1 MCKEEHHQTN
11 KEEDM
16 LHCSTNKVKDDHPSP
31 NNFTF
36 IDPSHAYSYKSKLA
50 GHVPGAYENAFQLF
64 DGMHEDVDSNLEIE
78 DNLSDGIATISL
90 SNEDKICIRS

>member
-1 MCKEEHHQTN
+1 MYEEERHQTS

-16 LHCSTNKVKDDHPSP
+16 LHCSTKKVKDDHPSP

-50 GHVPGAYENAFQLF
+50 GQVPGAYENAFQLF
-64 DGMHEDVDSNLEIE
+64 DGMHEDADSNLEIE
-78 DNLSDGIATISL
+78 DNLSDGIDAISL
-90 SNEDKICIRS
+90 SKEDKIRIRS